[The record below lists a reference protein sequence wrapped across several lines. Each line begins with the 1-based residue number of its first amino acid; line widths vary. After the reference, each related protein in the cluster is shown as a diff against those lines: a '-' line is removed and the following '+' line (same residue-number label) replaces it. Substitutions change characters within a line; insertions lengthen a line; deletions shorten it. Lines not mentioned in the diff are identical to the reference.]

1 MASELCVWIA
11 WKVKRLT
18 VFLLQGS
25 CFQVVRSA
33 AKDDCRSEG
42 LAGAET
48 IAVRGPSGMLY
59 CEEASWAYHGPA
71 VECSSAVSPHLAY
84 APGSPSLSKPQTDS
98 ASPCTPCFQ
107 PIPEAFLV
115 QDLSSTLRL
124 IEWQPYLSR
133 LPADLAASRDSHGC
147 SSTTDPLA

>member
-59 CEEASWAYHGPA
+59 CEEASWVGCG
-71 VECSSAVSPHLAY
+71 VLICSITASCVY